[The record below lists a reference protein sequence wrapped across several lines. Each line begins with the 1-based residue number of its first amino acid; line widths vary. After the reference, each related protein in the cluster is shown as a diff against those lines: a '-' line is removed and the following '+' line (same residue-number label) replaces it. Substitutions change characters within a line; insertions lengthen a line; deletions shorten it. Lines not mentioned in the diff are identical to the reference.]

1 MRLKEKMRQLLFAGA
16 PARERGRG
24 LEEAP
29 REVALQVAERA
40 LEAEV
45 LVDDR
50 RLFVGLVAV
59 PALGALLLRVL
70 LVVPERAV
78 GHVRGPRRR
87 LRALLGLGRR
97 PRRRRGGLA
106 RRRRRPA
113 GRALLGRGVLLGR
126 GRLRGPP
133 ALF

>member
-29 REVALQVAERA
+29 REVVLQVAERA

-45 LVDDR
+45 LVDGR

-78 GHVRGPRRR
+78 RHV
-87 LRALLGLGRR
+87 RR

-113 GRALLGRGVLLGR
+113 GRALLGRGILVGGR
-126 GRLRGPP
+126 GRFR
-133 ALF
+133 

>member
-29 REVALQVAERA
+29 REVVLQVAERA

-45 LVDDR
+45 LVDGR

-59 PALGALLLRVL
+59 PALGAPLLRVL
-70 LVVPERAV
+70 LVVLERAV
-78 GHVRGPRRR
+78 GHVR
-87 LRALLGLGRR
+87 R
-97 PRRRRGGLA
+97 PRRRRRALLVRRRRLLGGGRRGGGLA
-106 RRRRRPA
+106 RGPRRPA
-113 GRALLGRGVLLGR
+113 RD
-126 GRLRGPP
+126 LRRR
-133 ALF
+133 